1 MPASNLPNLVHEP
14 GPGGIAGETAV
25 SPPWLSSLQADLQR
39 LVSQQ
44 GSLLHELATCTT
56 STKQNTACIRTLQTR
71 SEAHEKMHIDVESR
85 IKLEREISEL
95 RSRPPSPYTPR
106 GPQTPRGGQGSTTA
120 SSTGGRPIDDFQ
132 LVIGGF
138 SNAKRSELQAEIREF
153 LWSTSI
159 KRGLCAL
166 SSLQYCRI

>member
-1 MPASNLPNLVHEP
+1 MHEP

-71 SEAHEKMHIDVESR
+71 SEAHGKMHIDVESR

-132 LVIGGF
+132 WSSGASRMPNAPSCKQKLGNSCGPQVLKEVYVPYLRSNIAVF
-138 SNAKRSELQAEIREF
+138 S
-153 LWSTSI
+153 
-159 KRGLCAL
+159 
-166 SSLQYCRI
+166 